1 MTMTIGHATA
11 AVFGLR
17 ELGAISITELDHPEK
32 HTMWLTP
39 LGQMLA
45 DTVFTALT
53 LAPDDMAS
61 TVVRR
66 FGQLTPRLAAKI
78 GGPWLARR
86 PTMDTARE
94 LLDYAAYARA
104 DLRSVAVSFVYS
116 LGHDAAPAW
125 RERVKDR
132 GVGVYAR
139 EWLSEHGE
147 NVPMDG
153 READWLQVEQFSAHV
168 AAMPEDLVVTLLA
181 GLAAHEPDA
190 LPHLRRAVNGSRHP
204 DAARL
209 MDAIGQV
216 TGRPAVITR
225 NDPPVRSMPTGTTYR
240 ITVAL
245 RHVESPKVWREV
257 AVDAGTTLADLHVII
272 QDAVGWS
279 GEHLHRFSFGYDE
292 VDEVAPLGR
301 LLRKLGDT
309 ILYTYDFGD
318 EWEHDVILEGIDHN
332 YSDDPLPVMLSG
344 QEACPPEDCGGA
356 PG

>member
-1 MTMTIGHATA
+1 
-11 AVFGLR
+11 
-17 ELGAISITELDHPEK
+17 
-32 HTMWLTP
+32 
-39 LGQMLA
+39 
-45 DTVFTALT
+45 
-53 LAPDDMAS
+53 
-61 TVVRR
+61 
-66 FGQLTPRLAAKI
+66 
-78 GGPWLARR
+78 
-86 PTMDTARE
+86 MDTARE

-332 YSDDPLPVMLSG
+332 YSGDPLPVMLSG
-344 QEACPPEDCGGA
+344 QGACPPEDCGGV
-356 PG
+356 PGYQRFKEIMADQGHEEHDEMADLFGAGSFDPGEFSLADAAAAVRVGAGLSVERRPAEVIRVQPKRKKRKR